1 MSEAPDGYVCQVCD
15 LFHPEEHF
23 HEPNAHVC
31 DECKSDGADI
41 PEPSPYY
48 ENMLRQKAQ
57 HGKQLEIMQSELASR
72 MLSRRRFL
80 HYVQRFKPNY
90 TAGWVHRDIARR
102 LERFMQD
109 VADKKSPRLL
119 LCMPPRAGKSELTSR
134 NFPSWILGHHPEWEI
149 IAASHTQSLA
159 MSFSRHIRDR
169 LRDPAY
175 QAIFPDCILDPDSQ
189 STENW
194 MTTAGGGYMAAGV
207 GTGITGRGCFVSDTL
222 IHSEYGLIEIERL
235 VQLHKSGVGVR
246 VLAYNHGE
254 NRTEYRHVIAA
265 FEKDAEELVRVE
277 FYGKQVTC
285 TPNHPIFSREYRAAE
300 VLERGDE
307 IIVAEDMPCLS
318 EGEECGIQGVP
329 CVLREYSTPDSRTYL
344 FKLQKGIH
352 PSAVRSSEI
361 GETGSQRPLLLE
373 EVFGNASRVEERET
387 LPDVR
392 KPCLVERWF
401 EKRKVLFPGLSDS
414 SSPGETSK
422 TLPSVLEAVRRSKH
436 TLLQAVRGLGT
447 LAKNAWRRKF
457 ELQGRFGVP
466 NPVFQTSSVD
476 TATGQKAVRGM
487 FEQGR
492 LADTSCGP
500 RQAQRHPD
508 KSGHVVSG
516 VPHHPSQV
524 SEGRVSLVERV
535 RGEPVRV
542 YDIQVE
548 GLSNYFAGS
557 LLVHNC
563 HIGIIDDPVKDM
575 EAADS
580 DTIRENTWEWYLS
593 TFYTRLAPGAG
604 VLGILTL
611 WNEDDWGGRII
622 QQNEMEDG
630 DKFEIVRYP
639 ALNEGYDEYLDA
651 DGDTILKMYPGMT
664 APESATLIRTAGSA
678 LHPERYDADY
688 LNKIKKSYYATGKQ
702 RIWHALYQQAPAPE
716 DGLFFTKDMIK
727 YGDYE
732 KRATYN
738 VYQAWDFAITEN
750 QQSDWTSC
758 TTLWQMPDGHLIVAD
773 VTRFKSNDG
782 IAIVERMLDQY
793 EIHKPN
799 FIGVEDGQIWKSL
812 KTTFMLRCQER
823 HLYPPYDVL
832 VPLTDKFVR
841 AGPLKGLMQS
851 GRVSIQSGKPWT
863 KDFVDELL
871 KFGAAKHDDQVD
883 STSWAVRVAIQHQ
896 PKRAEAPKKLTS
908 WKDKLRGMGHAD
920 GGHMSA

>member
-31 DECKSDGADI
+31 DECKDDGADI

-48 ENMLRQKAQ
+48 ENLLRQKAQ
-57 HGKQLEIMQSELASR
+57 HGKRLEIMQSELASR

-119 LCMPPRAGKSELTSR
+119 LCMPPRHGKSELTSR

-175 QAIFPDCILDPDSQ
+175 QAIFPDCVLDPDSQ

-194 MTTAGGGYMAAGV
+194 MTTSGGGYMAAGV
-207 GTGITGRGCFVSDTL
+207 GTGITGRG
-222 IHSEYGLIEIERL
+222 
-235 VQLHKSGVGVR
+235 
-246 VLAYNHGE
+246 A
-254 NRTEYRHVIAA
+254 HV
-265 FEKDAEELVRVE
+265 
-277 FYGKQVTC
+277 
-285 TPNHPIFSREYRAAE
+285 
-300 VLERGDE
+300 
-307 IIVAEDMPCLS
+307 
-318 EGEECGIQGVP
+318 
-329 CVLREYSTPDSRTYL
+329 
-344 FKLQKGIH
+344 
-352 PSAVRSSEI
+352 
-361 GETGSQRPLLLE
+361 
-373 EVFGNASRVEERET
+373 
-387 LPDVR
+387 
-392 KPCLVERWF
+392 
-401 EKRKVLFPGLSDS
+401 
-414 SSPGETSK
+414 
-422 TLPSVLEAVRRSKH
+422 
-436 TLLQAVRGLGT
+436 
-447 LAKNAWRRKF
+447 
-457 ELQGRFGVP
+457 
-466 NPVFQTSSVD
+466 
-476 TATGQKAVRGM
+476 
-487 FEQGR
+487 
-492 LADTSCGP
+492 
-500 RQAQRHPD
+500 
-508 KSGHVVSG
+508 
-516 VPHHPSQV
+516 
-524 SEGRVSLVERV
+524 
-535 RGEPVRV
+535 
-542 YDIQVE
+542 
-548 GLSNYFAGS
+548 
-557 LLVHNC
+557 
-563 HIGIIDDPVKDM
+563 GIIDDPVKDM

-639 ALNEGYDEYLDA
+639 AINEGYDEYLDA
-651 DGDTILKMYPGMT
+651 NGDDIIKVYPGQPT
-664 APESATLIRTAGSA
+664 PEGAALTRPIGSA
-678 LHPERYDADY
+678 LHPDRYDFEY
-688 LNKIKKSYYATGKQ
+688 LNKLKKSYYATGKQ

-716 DGLFFTKDMIK
+716 DGLFFTKEMIK

-732 KRATYN
+732 KRTAYN
-738 VYQAWDFAITEN
+738 VYQAWDFAITEK

-758 TTLWQMPDGHLIVAD
+758 STIWQQPDGHLIIAD

-782 IAIVERMLDQY
+782 EAIVDRILDQF
-793 EIHKPN
+793 EMHGPN
-799 FIGVEDGQIWKSL
+799 FLGFEDGQIWKSI
-812 KTTFMLRCQER
+812 KSTFTRRCQER
-823 HLYPPYDVL
+823 HLYPAYDIL

-896 PKRAEAPKKLTS
+896 PKRAEAAKKLGS

>member
-48 ENMLRQKAQ
+48 ENLLRQKAQ

-102 LERFMQD
+102 LERFMRD

-207 GTGITGRGCFVSDTL
+207 GTGITGRG
-222 IHSEYGLIEIERL
+222 
-235 VQLHKSGVGVR
+235 
-246 VLAYNHGE
+246 A
-254 NRTEYRHVIAA
+254 HV
-265 FEKDAEELVRVE
+265 
-277 FYGKQVTC
+277 
-285 TPNHPIFSREYRAAE
+285 
-300 VLERGDE
+300 
-307 IIVAEDMPCLS
+307 
-318 EGEECGIQGVP
+318 
-329 CVLREYSTPDSRTYL
+329 
-344 FKLQKGIH
+344 
-352 PSAVRSSEI
+352 
-361 GETGSQRPLLLE
+361 
-373 EVFGNASRVEERET
+373 
-387 LPDVR
+387 
-392 KPCLVERWF
+392 
-401 EKRKVLFPGLSDS
+401 
-414 SSPGETSK
+414 
-422 TLPSVLEAVRRSKH
+422 
-436 TLLQAVRGLGT
+436 
-447 LAKNAWRRKF
+447 
-457 ELQGRFGVP
+457 
-466 NPVFQTSSVD
+466 
-476 TATGQKAVRGM
+476 
-487 FEQGR
+487 
-492 LADTSCGP
+492 
-500 RQAQRHPD
+500 
-508 KSGHVVSG
+508 
-516 VPHHPSQV
+516 
-524 SEGRVSLVERV
+524 
-535 RGEPVRV
+535 
-542 YDIQVE
+542 
-548 GLSNYFAGS
+548 
-557 LLVHNC
+557 
-563 HIGIIDDPVKDM
+563 GIIDDPVKDM

-639 ALNEGYDEYLDA
+639 ALNEGYDEYLDV

-664 APESATLIRTAGSA
+664 APEGATLIRTAGSA

-727 YGDYE
+727 YGDFE
-732 KRATYN
+732 RRTHHN
-738 VYQAWDFAITEN
+738 VYQAWDFAITEK

-758 TTLWQMPDGHLIVAD
+758 STIWQTPAGDYIVAD

-782 IAIVERMLDQY
+782 EAIVDRILDQF
-793 EIHKPN
+793 EMHKPN
-799 FIGVEDGQIWKSL
+799 FLGFEDGQIWKSI
-812 KTTFMLRCQER
+812 KATFTRRCQER
-823 HLYPPYDVL
+823 RLYPAYDIL

-851 GRVSIQSGKPWT
+851 GRVSIQSDRLWT

-883 STSWAVRVAIQHQ
+883 STAWCIRVAIQHQ
-896 PKRAEAPKKLTS
+896 PQRPAEPRKLGS